1 MEVLKQKPW
10 GWIAPGWRNHGSAI
24 AMSSKFG
31 VQRKW
36 EGAECVLL
44 PVHFW
49 SHCTKTDHMVE
60 RQVTSWLSDPLG
72 CSSSIPHSHKT
83 PQSMGQRNCSGT
95 ICNTRSCGGWS
106 CGSWDSICLS
116 LVAKIY
122 FPLRILTFFL
132 YMYIYVLN
140 IVSFEEKD
148 MHEAWKKTIKPVG
161 WEWLLFEFSNPA
173 EIWATV

>member
-72 CSSSIPHSHKT
+72 CSSSIPF
-83 PQSMGQRNCSGT
+83 PQDSPEHGT
-95 ICNTRSCGGWS
+95 AELQWDNTRSCGGWS

-122 FPLRILTFFL
+122 FPLRILRFFL
-132 YMYIYVLN
+132 YMYIYFLN